1 MRELLVVLVGYISEG
16 EGKFLHTNSLRCP
29 YFSSV

>member
-1 MRELLVVLVGYISEG
+1 MRQLVVVLVGYKSEG
-16 EGKFLHTNSLRCP
+16 EGKFLHTNSKRCP